1 MLNPVLEGQRKMHE
15 LFEKIEFVLAE
26 NFEVISKLLVP
37 VEKKDDVN
45 NELG

>member
-1 MLNPVLEGQRKMHE
+1 MNPILEGQRKMLE

-37 VEKKDDVN
+37 VEKKNDDAN
-45 NELG
+45 

>member
-1 MLNPVLEGQRKMHE
+1 MINPLLEGQRKMQE

-37 VEKKDDVN
+37 IEKKEPVN
-45 NELG
+45 GE